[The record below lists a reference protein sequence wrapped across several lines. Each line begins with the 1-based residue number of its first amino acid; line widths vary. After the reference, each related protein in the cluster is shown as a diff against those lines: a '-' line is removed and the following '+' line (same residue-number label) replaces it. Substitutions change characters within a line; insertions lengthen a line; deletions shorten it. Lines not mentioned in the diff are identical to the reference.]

1 MVLQVQA
8 LAELVYAV
16 TSINPMRTAGT
27 GGQAFTMSQPYLD
40 TMRCLGKFGV
50 RDALLAHLRS
60 IDLTSVST
68 NDAKVI
74 SKACSAPLSMLK
86 FYIVAKHPVLA
97 RGRKEQAQTFT
108 CLAYHDQSIASFVE
122 LRFSQGTGTY
132 LLA

>member
-1 MVLQVQA
+1 MALQVQA

-50 RDALLAHLRS
+50 RDALLAHLRC
-60 IDLTSVST
+60 IDLTSVSA

-74 SKACSAPLSMLK
+74 SKA
-86 FYIVAKHPVLA
+86 
-97 RGRKEQAQTFT
+97 
-108 CLAYHDQSIASFVE
+108 
-122 LRFSQGTGTY
+122 
-132 LLA
+132 